1 MTQREF
7 TMRTLVEVSAEEF
20 NAIHVVYLAS
30 DLDKDEFCKVWCKM
44 NASRVT
50 YAKNRKKE
58 QKARFNRINK
68 LMSVAG
74 KLDVMMG
81 HDKFGVEW
89 LYELPTK
96 SLTILHEENIEFS
109 EFGRTKSAM
118 TLRLDIKDKI
128 NKLASDE
135 LEK

>member
-1 MTQREF
+1 MENRVNDKEF
-7 TMRTLVEVSAEEF
+7 LKKQFEEEGKTVEE
-20 NAIHVVYLAS
+20 IKAS
-30 DLDKDEFCKVWCKM
+30 LSPKWQKSKYIDQID
-44 NASRVT
+44 NYYGS
-50 YAKNRKKE
+50 KKE

-81 HDKFGVEW
+81 HDKYGVEW